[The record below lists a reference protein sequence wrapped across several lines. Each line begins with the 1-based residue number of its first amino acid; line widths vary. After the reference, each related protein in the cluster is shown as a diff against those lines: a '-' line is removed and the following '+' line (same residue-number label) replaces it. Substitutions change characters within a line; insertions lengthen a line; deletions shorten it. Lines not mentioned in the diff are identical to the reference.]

1 MVEKNKKEKN
11 TIISGP
17 LPFAGFPGVKAGEV
31 PKGWTRVEI
40 KK

>member
-1 MVEKNKKEKN
+1 MKEETKRKKN

-17 LPFAGFPGVKAGEV
+17 LPFVGFIGVKAGEV

>member
-1 MVEKNKKEKN
+1 MAEKNKKEKN

-17 LPFAGFPGVKAGEV
+17 LHFVGFPGVKAGEV